1 MAAVAEA
8 ADTAAAEGFRAP
20 QPELGPVRGSVE
32 TDAPPG
38 PDLSPISVIDAAAG
52 GRSQRC

>member
-8 ADTAAAEGFRAP
+8 ADMAAAEGFEVP
-20 QPELGPVRGSVE
+20 QPEHGPERGNVGA
-32 TDAPPG
+32 DAPPG
-38 PDLSPISVIDAAAG
+38 PDLSPIPVIDAAAG